1 MSLIERA
8 VDELGPDR
16 PRSVPARERAYV
28 APENAVQRD
37 KSGSLSDPS
46 GPRRPGTAL
55 RAVPPA
61 GPIPLDASGPD
72 AAALDVEARGAGLQ
86 DAADPRAPSSS
97 RTLRIPLKS
106 LKARGFVAPDGQA
119 SAISQEFRVIKRPLL
134 ANAFGRGTDPLP
146 KGRMVMVTSAFP
158 GEGKSFCAINL
169 ALSIAAERDTR
180 VLLVDADVARPSV
193 PRELGIQPSAGLM
206 DWLIDGAP
214 ELERLVRPTNV
225 ERLSLL
231 QAGRRH
237 DHATELLASD
247 SMACLLDLLATR
259 YPDRIIIFDSPPL
272 LITTESRVL
281 ASYMGQ
287 VVLVVEAGNTPREAV
302 KEALAA
308 IGNPGMVGLVLN
320 KSRDARAGG
329 HYGYEGYGYGAG

>member
-8 VDELGPDR
+8 VDKFGADR
-16 PRSVPARERAYV
+16 PRPAPMRDRTYI
-28 APENAVQRD
+28 APEGPPQRSKD
-37 KSGSLSDPS
+37 STAGDPSRPRKSGASLS
-46 GPRRPGTAL
+46 
-55 RAVPPA
+55 AVHAA
-61 GPIPLDASGPD
+61 GPVPRPAQEEAD
-72 AAALDVEARGAGLQ
+72 ALDIEARGT
-86 DAADPRAPSSS
+86 DPGQSGGARTSSAS
-97 RTLRIPLKS
+97 RTIQIPIKRLI
-106 LKARGFVAPDGQA
+106 ARGFVAPDGVA

-146 KGRMVMVTSAFP
+146 RGRMVMVSSAFP

-180 VLLVDADVARPSV
+180 VLLVDADVARPSL
-193 PRELGIQPSAGLM
+193 PRELGIRSSAGLM
-206 DWLIDGAP
+206 DWLIDGTP

-287 VVLVVEAGNTPREAV
+287 IVLVVEAGNTPREAV
-302 KEALAA
+302 KEALASV
-308 IGNPGMVGLVLN
+308 GDPGMVGLVLN

>member
-8 VDELGPDR
+8 VDEFGPDR
-16 PRSVPARERAYV
+16 PRPVPVRERAYV
-28 APENAVQRD
+28 APDNAAQRD
-37 KSGSLSDPS
+37 KDGSPSDPS
-46 GPRRPGTAL
+46 RPRKPGTAL
-55 RAVPPA
+55 RAVPPT
-61 GPIPLDASGPD
+61 GPTLQDANGAR
-72 AAALDVEARGAGLQ
+72 AAALDVEARGAEMQG
-86 DAADPRAPSSS
+86 ATGTPVPSSS
-97 RTLRIPLKS
+97 RTIRIPLRT
-106 LKARGFVAPDGQA
+106 LKARGFVAPDGLA

-134 ANAFGRGTDPLP
+134 ANAFGRGADALP

-206 DWLIDGAP
+206 DWLIDGSP

-287 VVLVVEAGNTPREAV
+287 VVLVVEAGTTPRDAV